1 MKRTK
6 RASTQE
12 GRNYS
17 KSSLN
22 IAINWYISVTD
33 YNCKIEKSFNLAVR
47 TLCWPFWDINL
58 KNWHYFSHIINKL
71 NLLQISYMILKH
83 FVHRTAF
90 KIIGRK
96 EGKKERMKNLDH
108 RPWTLYLD
116 SGPWFQNL
124 NLDCGPWTLILRNES
139 KIAKRISLVLV
150 RAYISFHQVSVDF
163 SIFSTHF

>member
-1 MKRTK
+1 MSRTVSVTVHFFEACWKCFECAVSEPSWTDESQLIQMKRTK

-96 EGKKERMKNLDH
+96 EGKKERMKRIWTMDLV
-108 RPWTLYLD
+108 PWTIDPIYLWRD
-116 SGPWFQNL
+116 REG
-124 NLDCGPWTLILRNES
+124 
-139 KIAKRISLVLV
+139 KR
-150 RAYISFHQVSVDF
+150 
-163 SIFSTHF
+163 